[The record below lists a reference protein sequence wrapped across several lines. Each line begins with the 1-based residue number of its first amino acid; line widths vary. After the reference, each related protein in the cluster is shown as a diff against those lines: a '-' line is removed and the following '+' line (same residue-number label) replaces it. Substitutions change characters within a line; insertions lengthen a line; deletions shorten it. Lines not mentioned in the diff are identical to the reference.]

1 MPTAFA
7 NPSLASCQPVGL
19 DLAEEISHR
28 VIDEYN
34 EAIAILSSAASPTD
48 VAAEL
53 ALRRAVD
60 RLQAMAEAHRSLL
73 VPITEEYIDLGHHV
87 GTLCSSLSRASLSE
101 QGIQLTVAT
110 DEIQLD
116 PARCWRVGLIISE
129 LIRNA
134 ARHSLKDGRGSIR
147 VTLNRNGSSISCVV
161 CANGCPAF
169 DLSEGRG
176 RRLIRGVTAELG
188 GVVEWKFTQC
198 GSFAGVR
205 FPVITP

>member
-1 MPTAFA
+1 MPTGFA
-7 NPSLASCQPVGL
+7 NPSLGSCQPVAL
-19 DLAEEISHR
+19 HLAEEISHR
-28 VIDEYN
+28 VIDEYT
-34 EAIAILSSAASPTD
+34 EAIAILSSAASLMD
-48 VAAEL
+48 VTAEP

-101 QGIQLTVAT
+101 QGIRLTVAT

-147 VTLNRNGSSISCVV
+147 VTLNRNGSSVSCVV
-161 CANGCPAF
+161 CDNGCPAS

-176 RRLIRGVTAELG
+176 RRLIRGLTAELG
-188 GVVEWKFTQC
+188 GIVEWKFTQC